1 MTSGRAIRPPGVRAI
16 LLVAALCALV
26 IVAATLVIDSDPDPS
41 QADPGRLTEPTFA
54 LPPDTPDAVVSD
66 ATEEWGLAARVTT
79 ESVDPMAGGLAV
91 ADLDRDGDLD
101 LVVAHGS
108 VDILRWE
115 NGSYEPLAKTG
126 VDRAMSV
133 TIDDIDRDGWP
144 DLLIARDSDR
154 DLILWGGSWLT
165 DGGTPVDVT
174 ELDGAAP
181 SSGLLAGELSGDRQ
195 TDILR
200 LGRGRDRGE
209 ADILWVARPDEPR
222 GFDPIELPDS
232 RRLSLAAEL
241 VDVDGDDLT
250 DIWITRDLGW
260 NSGGDSILSRQGDPT
275 GPWTDVAPELGADL
289 AADSMGVTVADLDG
303 DGGLDAYVSDLGDNE
318 VLVGGPDGFTSR
330 FETGAARIRP
340 AGEVASVI
348 SSSWASGAVDLN
360 LDGRLDLVVANGGF
374 PDSDI
379 ANKVTGTTVTVADP
393 PALLLGIGDGKYVDV
408 WADTGLTW
416 NSASRGMTIA
426 DVDSDGDEDLLFAN
440 VDGTVRALRNESIA
454 GSIRVRPDPSCVKT
468 GAVVSVTQGVM
479 SFQKLLAAHT
489 YAGAHQVGAIVG
501 AAAAAAAEPI
511 IVEISGPGITRSQV
525 EFEFGPLDRGDIPI
539 SCVPG

>member
-26 IVAATLVIDSDPDPS
+26 IVAATLVIDSVPDPS

-275 GPWTDVAPELGADL
+275 GPWTDVYALALVAIELLRDL
-289 AADSMGVTVADLDG
+289 PTIEGEH
-303 DGGLDAYVSDLGDNE
+303 LGE
-318 VLVGGPDGFTSR
+318 FH
-330 FETGAARIRP
+330 ARAIDRTNRP
-340 AGEVASVI
+340 TPRR
-348 SSSWASGAVDLN
+348 AVH
-360 LDGRLDLVVANGGF
+360 R
-374 PDSDI
+374 PDSI
-379 ANKVTGTTVTVADP
+379 NRLTTLEMV
-393 PALLLGIGDGKYVDV
+393 LGLAEKRL
-408 WADTGLTW
+408 A
-416 NSASRGMTIA
+416 
-426 DVDSDGDEDLLFAN
+426 
-440 VDGTVRALRNESIA
+440 
-454 GSIRVRPDPSCVKT
+454 RVRT
-468 GAVVSVTQGVM
+468 EGRR
-479 SFQKLLAAHT
+479 LE
-489 YAGAHQVGAIVG
+489 AG
-501 AAAAAAAEPI
+501 
-511 IVEISGPGITRSQV
+511 
-525 EFEFGPLDRGDIPI
+525 
-539 SCVPG
+539 